1 MSPRSRRG
9 KRRNLSA
16 TLVEFR
22 DRREG
27 IAALARG
34 NLDGLASDKF
44 VLLALARA
52 EGLRDFTLLPDDLSF
67 EPFAIMLPR
76 GDWAFRL
83 AVNTALARVF
93 RSGEIVE
100 LYTKYLGGI
109 GLGTTNWTGVVFL
122 FGGLPE

>member
-1 MSPRSRRG
+1 
-9 KRRNLSA
+9 
-16 TLVEFR
+16 
-22 DRREG
+22 
-27 IAALARG
+27 LARG
-34 NLDGLASDKF
+34 DLDGFASDKL

-52 EGLRDFTLLPDDLSF
+52 ASLRDLALLPDDLSF

-83 AVNTALARVF
+83 AVNTALAHMF
-93 RSGEIVE
+93 RSGEIVG

-109 GLGTTNWTGVVFL
+109 GLGTTNWAGVVFM